1 MTNASCADYRSAD
14 IKPSLPPRK
23 TLTDDQLEAATSH
36 RICINSYP
44 WRMGTF
50 LDRVTPEEMN
60 EIRNEANRKFDPIVA
75 NRLAAGKT
83 DDTYES
89 LVRPYGDLL
98 YMMVLRREKRFGDVI
113 RHYSEASTI
122 QALSRNDFSTSDQ
135 AEEATYYTRDSLN
148 KLITLLYYEAL
159 AKAGSVSQATIR
171 RTLDEY
177 IAHRTSFVFQI
188 EVVGDPYYDLLR
200 ALGCEPNPQSKE

>member
-1 MTNASCADYRSAD
+1 M
-14 IKPSLPPRK
+14 
-23 TLTDDQLEAATSH
+23 
-36 RICINSYP
+36 
-44 WRMGTF
+44 
-50 LDRVTPEEMN
+50 
-60 EIRNEANRKFDPIVA
+60 A

-98 YMMVLRREKRFGDVI
+98 YMMVLEQERNGFLGDMI